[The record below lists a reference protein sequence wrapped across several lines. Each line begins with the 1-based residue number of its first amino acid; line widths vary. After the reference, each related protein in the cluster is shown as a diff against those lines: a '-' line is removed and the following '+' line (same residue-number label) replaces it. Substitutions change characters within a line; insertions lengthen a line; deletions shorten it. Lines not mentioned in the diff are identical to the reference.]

1 MQTICP
7 DRTHW
12 QELLDGAL
20 PDDRQGVLAAHLDS
34 CLSCRQTLEELTGG
48 NDTVAST
55 ARRLEQPSAETGP
68 ALGRA
73 LDDLYGLPR
82 PSPQPLSP
90 RGRGARDEGAAVAG
104 SDAGAT
110 LDFLDPP
117 QAPEHLGRLGRYE
130 VTGVVG
136 WGGMGVVL
144 RAFDATLRRTVAL
157 KVIAPRLASNPTA
170 RERFLR
176 EAQAAAA
183 IRHEHVVTIHAVEET
198 KSLPYIV
205 MEYVPGLSLQQL
217 ISRTGPLPLAQ
228 IVPIGQ
234 QVAAGLAAAH
244 ALDVTH
250 RDIKPANILLEIRGQ
265 GTGVAG
271 QQERMTDS
279 VLTPDPCPLTPVRV
293 KITDFG
299 LAQAANEARLTQHG
313 VLVGTPEYMAPEQAG
328 DEALDHRADLFS
340 LGAVLYTMC
349 TGRPP
354 FRAGSILGLLR
365 LIAEEAPRPIHELN
379 PQIPDWL
386 TAIVEKLLA
395 KAPEDRFQ
403 SAAEVASLL
412 DRRLLAPSQ
421 TPAPAPVSPAAQA
434 PPTPVPTTLWR
445 PIAIGALMLS
455 LVGGICLLTTILG
468 VAAFLFV
475 PWRGKDVQDG
485 ALEGRQEAD
494 AGRPQKQPLAPAEV
508 PRPRDPKLQ
517 LTLVALKGAN
527 SLTRLEAA
535 TRLEQMQPIA
545 EERAAVTGALEPL
558 LNDPDHFTRQA
569 MIRALGV
576 WGTREN
582 IPALVKMFEHPDPH
596 TRGSAIVALGNIK
609 DERSA
614 EAIAG
619 RLEDALNR
627 RVASDTLQK
636 MGRLAES
643 AAARMVDHQDWM
655 IRLEVCKILKVIGT
669 KKSIPALETAV
680 KDSNGLVVGE
690 AKGALQVLQARE
702 SK

>member
-1 MQTICP
+1 MQAICP

-20 PDDRQGVLAAHLDS
+20 PDDRQGVLEAHLDS
-34 CLSCRQTLEELTGG
+34 CVSCRQTLEELAGG
-48 NDTVAST
+48 SDTVWLT
-55 ARRLEQPSAETGP
+55 ARRLDQTTTQAGP
-68 ALGRA
+68 ALGCA
-73 LDDLYGLPR
+73 LDDLYGLQR
-82 PSPQPLSP
+82 S
-90 RGRGARDEGAAVAG
+90 GASAALAG

-117 QAPEHLGRLGRYE
+117 QAQEHLGRLGPYE
-130 VTGVVG
+130 VTAVVG

-157 KVIAPRLASNPTA
+157 KVIAPRLASNSTA
-170 RERFLR
+170 RKRFLR

-217 ISRTGPLPLAQ
+217 ISRTGPLPLDQ
-228 IVPIGQ
+228 IVRIGQ

-250 RDIKPANILLEIRGQ
+250 RDIKPANILLEFRGQ
-265 GTGVAG
+265 GTGVRG
-271 QQERMTDS
+271 QQEGMGDS
-279 VLTPDPCPLTPVRV
+279 VLTPDPIPLTPVRV

-313 VLVGTPEYMAPEQAG
+313 VLVGTPEYMAPEQARG
-328 DEALDHRADLFS
+328 EALDHRADLFS

-354 FRAGSILGLLR
+354 FRAGSVLALLR
-365 LIAEEAPRPIHELN
+365 LIAEEAPPPIHELN
-379 PQIPDWL
+379 PKIPGWL
-386 TAIVEKLLA
+386 TAMVEKLLA

-403 SAAEVASLL
+403 SAAEVASVL
-412 DRRLLAPSQ
+412 DRRLLPPPHRPLSPRGRGQGKGQ
-421 TPAPAPVSPAAQA
+421 TPAPPPVSPAAKA
-434 PPTPVPTTLWR
+434 PPTPVPTTFWR
-445 PIAIGALMLS
+445 PIAIGALTLS

-485 ALEGRQEAD
+485 APEGRQEAD
-494 AGRPQKQPLAPAEV
+494 AGRLQKQPAEI

-527 SLTRLEAA
+527 SLTRLDAA
-535 TRLEQMQPIA
+535 KQLEQMQPIA
-545 EERAAVTGALEPL
+545 EERAAVTGVLEPL

-582 IPALVKMFEHPDPH
+582 IPALVKMFEHTDVF
-596 TRGSAIVALGNIK
+596 TRRAAIIALGNIK

-614 EAIAG
+614 EAIAA
-619 RLEDALNR
+619 RLEDPLNR
-627 RVASDTLQK
+627 PVASETLQK
-636 MGRLAES
+636 MGPLAET
-643 AAARMVDHQDWM
+643 AAARMIEHKDWT
-655 IRLEVCKILKVIGT
+655 IRLTVCQILKVIGT

-690 AKGALQVLQARE
+690 AKAALQVLQARE
-702 SK
+702 PK

>member
-1 MQTICP
+1 MQTVCP
-7 DRTHW
+7 DRAHW
-12 QELLDGAL
+12 QELLDGVL
-20 PDDRQGVLAAHLDS
+20 PDDRQGVMAAHLDS
-34 CLSCRQTLEELTGG
+34 CLSCRATLDELAGAR
-48 NDTVAST
+48 DTLGLT
-55 ARRLEQPSAETGP
+55 ARRVGQPSAETSP
-68 ALGRA
+68 ELGRA
-73 LDDLYGLPR
+73 LDDLYALVR
-82 PSPQPLSP
+82 S
-90 RGRGARDEGAAVAG
+90 GASAPGAASDGGVA
-104 SDAGAT
+104 

-117 QAPEHLGRLGRYE
+117 LQPEHVGRLGRYE
-130 VTGVVG
+130 VTAVVG
-136 WGGMGVVL
+136 HGGMGVVL

-170 RERFLR
+170 RKRLLR

-183 IRHEHVVTIHAVEET
+183 IRHEHVVTIHAVEEA
-198 KSLPYIV
+198 KSVPYIV

-228 IVPIGQ
+228 IVAIGQ

-250 RDIKPANILLEIRGQ
+250 RDIKPANVLLEN
-265 GTGVAG
+265 TGAAVAG
-271 QQERMTDS
+271 VVSGSAANRS
-279 VLTPDPCPLTPVRV
+279 PLTTHHPPLTTQSLRV

-313 VLVGTPEYMAPEQAG
+313 VLLGTPEYMAPEQARG
-328 DEALDHRADLFS
+328 EALDYRADLFS

-349 TGRPP
+349 TGRPL
-354 FRAGSILGLLR
+354 FRADSILGLLR

-379 PQIPDWL
+379 PKIPDWL
-386 TAIVEKLLA
+386 TAMIEKLLA
-395 KAPEDRFQ
+395 KAPADRFQ

-412 DRRLLAPSQ
+412 ERRRLAPPQ
-421 TPAPAPVSPAAQA
+421 TPPPAPASPAAQA
-434 PPTPVPTTLWR
+434 PPTPVPTTFWR
-445 PIAIGALMLS
+445 PIAIGALLLS

-475 PWRGKDVQDG
+475 PWRGAPDRAPQGGQD
-485 ALEGRQEAD
+485 AD
-494 AGRPQKQPLAPAEV
+494 LGRPKKPAEV

-517 LTLVALKGAN
+517 VTLAELKGAN
-527 SLTRLEAA
+527 SRTRMDAA
-535 TRLEQMQPIA
+535 TRLEQMQPID

-569 MIRALGV
+569 MIRAMGV

-582 IPALVKMFEHPDPH
+582 IPALVKLFDHEDVF
-596 TRGSAIVALGNIK
+596 TRRAAIVALGNIK

-627 RVASDTLQK
+627 PAVSETLQK
-636 MGRLAES
+636 MGPLAQTAVGRRIE
-643 AAARMVDHQDWM
+643 DKDWM
-655 IRLEVCKILKVIGT
+655 IRLTACQILKVIGT
-669 KKSIPALETAV
+669 KKSIPALQTAA
-680 KDSNGLVVGE
+680 KDSNGLVAGE
-690 AKGALQVLQARE
+690 AKIALEVIQARE
-702 SK
+702 AK

>member
-20 PDDRQGVLAAHLDS
+20 PDDRQGVLAAHLDA
-34 CLSCRQTLEELTGG
+34 CLSCRQTLEELAGG
-48 NDTVAST
+48 SDTLGLT
-55 ARRLEQPSAETGP
+55 ARRLEQPSGQTGP

-82 PSPQPLSP
+82 S
-90 RGRGARDEGAAVAG
+90 GASAALAG

-117 QAPEHLGRLGRYE
+117 QEPEHLGRLGRYE
-130 VTGVVG
+130 VTAVVG

-170 RERFLR
+170 RKRFLR

-205 MEYVPGLSLQQL
+205 MEYVPGLSLQQF

-250 RDIKPANILLEIRGQ
+250 RDIKPANILLENGGAVSGGAR
-265 GTGVAG
+265 
-271 QQERMTDS
+271 DHS
-279 VLTPDPCPLTPVRV
+279 PLAAHHSPLRV

-299 LAQAANEARLTQHG
+299 LAQAANEVRLTQHG
-313 VLVGTPEYMAPEQAG
+313 VLLGTPEYMAPEQARG
-328 DEALDHRADLFS
+328 EALDHRADLFS

-680 KDSNGLVVGE
+680 KDSNGIVVGE
-690 AKGALQVLQARE
+690 AKAALQVLQARE
-702 SK
+702 PK

>member
-1 MQTICP
+1 VSG
-7 DRTHW
+7 
-12 QELLDGAL
+12 GAR
-20 PDDRQGVLAAHLDS
+20 DDSPLAAHH
-34 CLSCRQTLEELTGG
+34 
-48 NDTVAST
+48 
-55 ARRLEQPSAETGP
+55 
-68 ALGRA
+68 
-73 LDDLYGLPR
+73 
-82 PSPQPLSP
+82 SPL
-90 RGRGARDEGAAVAG
+90 
-104 SDAGAT
+104 
-110 LDFLDPP
+110 
-117 QAPEHLGRLGRYE
+117 
-130 VTGVVG
+130 
-136 WGGMGVVL
+136 
-144 RAFDATLRRTVAL
+144 
-157 KVIAPRLASNPTA
+157 
-170 RERFLR
+170 
-176 EAQAAAA
+176 
-183 IRHEHVVTIHAVEET
+183 
-198 KSLPYIV
+198 
-205 MEYVPGLSLQQL
+205 
-217 ISRTGPLPLAQ
+217 
-228 IVPIGQ
+228 
-234 QVAAGLAAAH
+234 
-244 ALDVTH
+244 
-250 RDIKPANILLEIRGQ
+250 
-265 GTGVAG
+265 
-271 QQERMTDS
+271 
-279 VLTPDPCPLTPVRV
+279 RV

-313 VLVGTPEYMAPEQAG
+313 VLLGTPEYMAPEQTRG
-328 DEALDHRADLFS
+328 EALDHRADLFS

-354 FRAGSILGLLR
+354 FGAGSILGLLR

-386 TAIVEKLLA
+386 TAMVEKLLA

-412 DRRLLAPSQ
+412 DRRLLAPPHPTLSPRSRGQGEGQ

-434 PPTPVPTTLWR
+434 PPTPVPTTFWR

-468 VAAFLFV
+468 VVAFLFV

-485 ALEGRQEAD
+485 APEGRQEAD

-508 PRPRDPKLQ
+508 PRPRDPKMQ

-535 TRLEQMQPIA
+535 TRLEQLQPIA

-582 IPALVKMFEHPDPH
+582 IPALVKMFEHADVF
-596 TRGSAIVALGNIK
+596 TRRAAIVALGNIK

-619 RLEDALNR
+619 RLEDPLNR
-627 RVASDTLQK
+627 PAASETLQK
-636 MGRLAES
+636 MGPLAET
-643 AAARMVDHQDWM
+643 AAARMIEHKDWT
-655 IRLEVCKILKVIGT
+655 IRLTVCQILKVIGT

-680 KDSNGLVVGE
+680 KDSEGIVVGE
-690 AKGALQVLQARE
+690 AKSALQVLLARE
-702 SK
+702 PK